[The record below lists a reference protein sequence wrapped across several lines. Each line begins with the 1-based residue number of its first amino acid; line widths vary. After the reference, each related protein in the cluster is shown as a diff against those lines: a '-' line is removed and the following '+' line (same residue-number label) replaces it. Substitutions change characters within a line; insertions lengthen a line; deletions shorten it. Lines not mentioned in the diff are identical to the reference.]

1 MPCLSSRGW
10 KVFQK
15 VTEVFQEYYYL
26 RLHRLHQFEPKIFID
41 QKVGSFRVKTATSL
55 EELKKAFQLRY
66 QVFHHEFKGVEKS
79 TGWDIDE
86 YDFLCD
92 HLIIIDEKNFEVVG
106 TYRLNCSA
114 FSSNFYSSREFNLDR
129 ILAQEGIKTELGRAC
144 IHRLYRRG
152 VVISLLW
159 KGISEYMRKSR
170 SQILFGCASFQV
182 RTPRQAALLNRYF
195 FEEKKYAPEYFSPP
209 TLAYK
214 MPDFEPWALHFKK
227 TLSQEERAE
236 AEQLIPALCR
246 AYLKMGAFLGGEP
259 AWDEE
264 FRCIDFLT
272 ILHREDL
279 NRSLWSKYKTEP

>member
-1 MPCLSSRGW
+1 ML
-10 KVFQK
+10 QK

-26 RLHRLHQFEPKIFID
+26 RLHRIHQFEPKIMID
-41 QKVGSFRVKTATSL
+41 QKVGSFRLKTASTV

-66 QVFHHEFKGVEKS
+66 QVFHQEFKGTQKQ

-92 HLIIIDEKNFEVVG
+92 HLIIIDEKTGEVAG

-114 FSSNFYSSREFNLDR
+114 FSTGFYSAREFNIDR
-129 ILAQEGIKTELGRAC
+129 ILAQDGIKTELGRAC
-144 IHRLYRRG
+144 IKIEYRRG

-159 KGISEYMRKSR
+159 KGIAEYMRKSK

-182 RTPRQAALLNRYF
+182 RTPREAALLNRYF

-214 MPDFEPWALHFKK
+214 MPDFDAWSLHYKK
-227 TLSQEERAE
+227 PLTIEERAE
-236 AEQLIPALCR
+236 AELLIPALCR
-246 AYLKMGAFLGGEP
+246 AYLKLGAFLGGEP

-264 FRCIDFLT
+264 FQCIDFLT
-272 ILHREDL
+272 ILHKEDL